1 MQIGRAACPSS
12 IYILQLSFC
21 NFHYTRR
28 SLPLPRRPAVY
39 YAGVIDTYRQVID
52 VLSRCRRVLVT
63 THVRPDGDAL
73 GTVAATI
80 LGMRKAGIEAEALLL
95 SRLPNKYEYVF
106 TENAITY
113 HDAER
118 EWPAAV
124 GFERFDALLVMD
136 TGTWSQLPGLQE
148 RIGAWK
154 GAKLV
159 VDHHLTQEDWAD
171 VKLVVK
177 EAAAAGEIAAELL
190 DTWGIEIDK
199 AIAGALFL
207 AIASD
212 TGWFQYSNTRP
223 YTLRLA
229 ARLIEHGV
237 DTDSMYQH
245 LYQNERAER
254 IALQTLAQQSLEL
267 LLDGR
272 LAAMRVARGDF
283 GKTSANVGDTES
295 LINIPLQIRTVEVS
309 MLFVEPI
316 EPGPIRVS
324 LRSKGQVDVSKFA
337 EQFGGGGHARAA
349 GLKLETT
356 LQNAH
361 NQAVAAMITTL
372 ASTRQGVQQT

>member
-1 MQIGRAACPSS
+1 M
-12 IYILQLSFC
+12 
-21 NFHYTRR
+21 
-28 SLPLPRRPAVY
+28 
-39 YAGVIDTYRQVID
+39 
-52 VLSRCRRVLVT
+52 LVT

-80 LGMRKAGIEAEALLL
+80 LGMRKAAVDAEALLL
-95 SRLPNKYEYVF
+95 SHLPRKYEYVF
-106 TENAITY
+106 RENGIVH

-118 EWPAAV
+118 GWPE
-124 GFERFDALLVMD
+124 GLSLERFDALLVMD
-136 TGTWSQLPGLQE
+136 TGTWSQLPGL
-148 RIGAWK
+148 RDRVIDWRVPK
-154 GAKLV
+154 VV

-190 DTWGIEIDK
+190 DTWGIELDQP
-199 AIAGALFL
+199 IAAALFL

-212 TGWFQYSNTRP
+212 TGWFQFSNTRP

-254 IALQTLAQQSLEL
+254 VRLQTRAQQSLEL
-267 LLDGR
+267 LQDGR
-272 LAAMRVARGDF
+272 LAVMRVAKRDF
-283 GKTSANVGDTES
+283 AETNANVGDTEN
-295 LINIPLQIRTVEVS
+295 LINVPLQIRTVQVS
-309 MLFVEPI
+309 LLFVEPT

-324 LRSKGQVDVSKFA
+324 LRSKGQVDVAKFA

-349 GLKLETT
+349 GLKLEAT
-356 LQNAH
+356 LQEAH
-361 NQAVAAMITTL
+361 DRVVEAMVSRM
-372 ASTRQGVQQT
+372 AS